1 MAEATSS
8 IAQSPTI
15 RITTASV
22 VLAQLRARN
31 AVKAELRKYGLK
43 PTHYA
48 AREISS
54 WAQLY
59 LEDHPNSI
67 AEAKPVV
74 EAWIAQGAFGKRAQR
89 ALCANLSS
97 DAQTAE
103 PYKSITSTV
112 QNSGAK

>member
-1 MAEATSS
+1 MAEANHRL
-8 IAQSPTI
+8 AQSPTI
-15 RITTASV
+15 RITTASH

-31 AVKAELRKYGLK
+31 AVKRELQKQGLK
-43 PTHYA
+43 VSHYA

-54 WAQLY
+54 WAQVY
-59 LEDHPNSI
+59 LDDHPQLLD
-67 AEAKPVV
+67 EARPVV
-74 EAWIAQGAFGKRAQR
+74 EAWIAQGVFGKRAQR

-103 PYKSITSTV
+103 PHKSTTSTV